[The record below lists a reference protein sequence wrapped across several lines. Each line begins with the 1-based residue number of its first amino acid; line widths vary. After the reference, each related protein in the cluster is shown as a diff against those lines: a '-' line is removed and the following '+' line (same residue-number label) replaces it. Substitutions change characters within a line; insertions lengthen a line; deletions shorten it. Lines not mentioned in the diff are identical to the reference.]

1 MCLPFSEFGD
11 WDAVPTV
18 FVEEKIMLRKANI
31 RRICIVRLTQ
41 VQANVWTSYYKINQD
56 IPITCVADAIRISA
70 AFSKIFRLTDIP
82 QLLYMREI
90 WG

>member
-41 VQANVWTSYYKINQD
+41 VQANV
-56 IPITCVADAIRISA
+56 
-70 AFSKIFRLTDIP
+70 
-82 QLLYMREI
+82 
-90 WG
+90 